1 MKEKILPILIIVI
14 AILVLANLVFLD
26 VRYLGQPQKSL
37 PTATESAFQT
47 APTSLSS
54 SPSSSA
60 VSETCET
67 TCQQLIDEKIAQ
79 AIATL
84 SGKETTKESK
94 TAEKTTTPKPSQPQV
109 IYIPLGG
116 GGSTISRDWTD
127 VGNAEVYLD
136 VNDYPNL
143 EKAYFEGFIKVK
155 HGNGK
160 VFARLYDVNHSIG
173 VQGSDIE
180 SASENF
186 TLVESGTLN
195 FWQGKNL
202 YRIQIKSLN
211 GYEASIDS
219 GRIKIILK

>member
-1 MKEKILPILIIVI
+1 
-14 AILVLANLVFLD
+14 LD
-26 VRYLGQPQKSL
+26 LGWLRQQSEVM
-37 PTATESAFQT
+37 PT
-47 APTSLSS
+47 PTPSLSPATS
-54 SPSSSA
+54 DSCGT
-60 VSETCET
+60 V
-67 TCQQLIDEKIAQ
+67 CQQTIDEKISQ

>member
-1 MKEKILPILIIVI
+1 VKEKILPILIIVI

-37 PTATESAFQT
+37 PTATESASQT
-47 APTSLSS
+47 APVSLSS
-54 SPSSSA
+54 SPSSST

-67 TCQQLIDEKIAQ
+67 TCQQTIDEKISQ

-84 SGKETTKESK
+84 SGKETTNQK
-94 TAEKTTTPKPSQPQV
+94 TSQPQV

-116 GGSTISRDWTD
+116 GGATTNRDWAD
-127 VGNAEVYLD
+127 VDNAEVYLD

-143 EKAYFEGFIKVK
+143 DKAYFEGFIKVK
-155 HGNGK
+155 NGNGK
-160 VFARLYDVNHSIG
+160 AFARLYDVTHSIG

-186 TLVESGTLN
+186 TLVESGSLN

-202 YRIQIKSLN
+202 YRVQVKSLN
-211 GYEASIDS
+211 GYEAYIDT
-219 GRIKIILK
+219 GRIKLILK

>member
-1 MKEKILPILIIVI
+1 MKEKILPIIIIVVS
-14 AILVLANLVFLD
+14 ILVLANLVVLD
-26 VRYLGQPQKSL
+26 LGWLRQQSEVM
-37 PTATESAFQT
+37 PT
-47 APTSLSS
+47 PTPSLSPATS
-54 SPSSSA
+54 DSCGT
-60 VSETCET
+60 V
-67 TCQQLIDEKIAQ
+67 CQQTIDEKISQ

-84 SGKETTKESK
+84 SAKETTKESK
-94 TAEKTTTPKPSQPQV
+94 AAEKTTTPKPSQPQV

-160 VFARLYDVNHSIG
+160 AFARLYDVNHSIG

-186 TLVESGTLN
+186 TLVESGSLN

>member
-1 MKEKILPILIIVI
+1 VKEKILPIIIIVVS
-14 AILVLANLVFLD
+14 ILVLANLVVLD
-26 VRYLGQPQKSL
+26 LGWLRQQSEVM
-37 PTATESAFQT
+37 PT
-47 APTSLSS
+47 PTPSLSPATS
-54 SPSSSA
+54 DSCGT
-60 VSETCET
+60 V
-67 TCQQLIDEKIAQ
+67 CQQTIDEKISQ

-116 GGSTISRDWTD
+116 GGSTISRDWAD

>member
-14 AILVLANLVFLD
+14 TILVFGNLVFLD
-26 VRYLGQPQKSL
+26 VRYLSQPQELL
-37 PTATESAFQT
+37 PTETEPTSQT
-47 APTSLSS
+47 ASTSLSS

-60 VSETCET
+60 VSEVCGAD
-67 TCQQLIDEKIAQ
+67 CQQLIDEKISQ
-79 AIATL
+79 AMATL
-84 SGKETTKESK
+84 SGKETAKESK
-94 TAEKTTTPKPSQPQV
+94 TAEEMTTQKVSQPQV
-109 IYIPLGG
+109 LYIPLGG
-116 GGSTISRDWTD
+116 GGATTSRDWAD
-127 VGNAEVYLD
+127 VGSAEVYLD

-155 HGNGK
+155 YGNGK
-160 VFARLYDVNHSIG
+160 AFARLYDVTHSIG

-202 YRIQIKSLN
+202 YRVQIKSLN

-219 GRIKIILK
+219 GRIKLILK